1 MQGEP
6 RPPANLELKSTEA
19 VLFSQAKHFRQ
30 QYRLLE
36 QCISKAG
43 EDVPSFDCGGPGLC
57 TNGTRDFRKHFC
69 FSVKLIWATIEH
81 LFMVLGQIKTCTFF

>member
-6 RPPANLELKSTEA
+6 RPPANLEMKSTEA

-43 EDVPSFDCGGPGLC
+43 EDVLSFDCRGPGLC
-57 TNGTRDFRKHFC
+57 TNGEETSESIFVF
-69 FSVKLIWATIEH
+69 
-81 LFMVLGQIKTCTFF
+81 Q